1 MSGKLGSYLLI
12 YAAGLFLFMY
22 FIVILPGRKKNRKV
36 RDMHDSV
43 KVGDEVSTIG
53 GIIGTVTAR
62 DESTVTILIDE
73 KNGTTMKVV
82 VQAIQ
87 SILTPA

>member
-12 YAAGLFLFMY
+12 YAAGLFLIMY
-22 FIVILPGRKKNRKV
+22 FIVILPGRKKNKKV